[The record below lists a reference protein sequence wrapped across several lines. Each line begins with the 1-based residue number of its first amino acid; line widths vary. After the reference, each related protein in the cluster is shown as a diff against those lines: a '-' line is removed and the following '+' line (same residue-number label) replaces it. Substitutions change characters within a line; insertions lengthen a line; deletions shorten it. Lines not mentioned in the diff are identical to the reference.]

1 MDVLDEGHLSEEE
14 QTEIDEQ
21 SPGPKSMTA
30 LSLLE
35 SLAEKA
41 AEANAKRDVEEVVG
55 ADNDD
60 NDDNDENE
68 SVVSS
73 QNSSD
78 GLPVQDD
85 VFALEELEE
94 VSGPQHERPKCG
106 CEPSPSR

>member
-1 MDVLDEGHLSEEE
+1 MGVLDEGHLSEEE
-14 QTEIDEQ
+14 ETEIDEQ

-41 AEANAKRDVEEVVG
+41 AEATAKRDVEEVVG

-60 NDDNDENE
+60 NDDNE
-68 SVVSS
+68 SLASS

-78 GLPVQDD
+78 GLPIQDD
-85 VFALEELEE
+85 VFELEELEE
-94 VSGPQHERPKCG
+94 VSGHMEALSLG
-106 CEPSPSR
+106 EAGH